1 MDILRRYLFL
11 YTRHRRAY
19 VLGGLFLIATNAV
32 ALAIPRV
39 TGWAIDALEAGAT
52 RQLIVGYA
60 AVIIA
65 LALFQTLMRVG
76 SRIYVL
82 SISRRI
88 DYELKGMLHSHLL
101 RLSPSFFGATNT
113 GDLMSRMAND
123 AQLVRALGGPGVLYF
138 FNAVFIYGL
147 GVAYMLSISW
157 RLTLVVF
164 VPLPIIAV
172 FVRILAHRV
181 KEFALASRV
190 ALSDLNT
197 MVQENLSGVL
207 VVKSFALESDQI
219 DRFEDLSGAYMT
231 WGLKEA
237 WTRAQ
242 MIPAVGLGGGIATVT
257 VLGMGGRLVAAG
269 TLTIGDLVAFF
280 SYIGV
285 MIMPTVALGWIL
297 SLLQR
302 GAAALERLDE
312 ILASPVTIETPAA
325 ARPLDAA
332 LDVSVKGLDF
342 RYDDALVHYQGILD
356 VEEGAIA
363 GGRRHALLGVDFE
376 AVAGSYVAVVGRVG
390 SGKSTL
396 LKALQHLIEVPV
408 GTVKMGGVD
417 VTEVALDELRRRV
430 GYVPQD
436 DFLFSTTVFDNI
448 AYGRPDAGA
457 AEVREVAEIAGLTA
471 DIDVLPDGLQ
481 SVVGERGS
489 TLSGGQRQRV
499 ALARALLVD
508 PDVLVLDNA
517 MSNVD
522 AETERRILDR
532 LTTAR
537 RTSDARHRARRTS
550 DARHRARRTSD
561 ARHRARRPGDA
572 RHRARRT
579 LIVASNRLGAIQEAN
594 HIYVM
599 EAGRIVDHGT
609 HEELLG
615 RPGLYAGMVEQQRL
629 SEALEGL

>member
-11 YTRHRRAY
+11 YTRHRRPY
-19 VLGGLFLIATNAV
+19 LLGGVSLVATNAV

-39 TGWAIDALEAGAT
+39 TGWTIDALEEGAM

-60 AVIIA
+60 AAIIV
-65 LALFQTLMRVG
+65 LAVVQTLMRIG

-88 DYELKGMLHSHLL
+88 DYELKGMLHDHLL

-113 GDLMSRMAND
+113 GDLMSRMAHD
-123 AQLVRALGGPGVLYF
+123 VQLVRALGGPGVLYF
-138 FNAVFIYGL
+138 FNAVFVYGL

-164 VPLPIIAV
+164 APLPIIAF
-172 FVRILAHRV
+172 FVRILTHRV
-181 KEFALASRV
+181 KEFAMASRV

-197 MVQENLSGVL
+197 MVQENLSGAL
-207 VVKSFALESDQI
+207 VVKSFALEREQV
-219 DRFEDLSGAYMT
+219 DRFDGLSSAYMT

-242 MIPAVGLGGGIATVT
+242 MIPAVGLGGGIASVT
-257 VLGMGGRLVAAG
+257 VLGVGGRLVAAG

-312 ILASPVTIETPAA
+312 ILASPVTIESPETSRVLGAA
-325 ARPLDAA
+325 P
-332 LDVSVKGLDF
+332 DVKVTGLDF
-342 RYDDALVHYQGILD
+342 RYDDALVHYHGILD
-356 VEEGAIA
+356 VEADAIDS
-363 GGRRHALLGVDFE
+363 GRRHALLGVDFH
-376 AVAGSYVAVVGRVG
+376 AAAGSYVAVVGRVG

-396 LKALQHLIEVPV
+396 LKAVQHLIEVPV
-408 GTVKMGGVD
+408 GTVEVGGVD
-417 VTEVALDELRRRV
+417 VTEVNLDELRQHV

-448 AYGRPDAGA
+448 AYGRPDASVD
-457 AEVREVAEIAGLTA
+457 EVHEAAEIAGLGS
-471 DIDVLPDGLQ
+471 DIGALPDGLQ

-508 PDVLVLDNA
+508 PHILVLDNA
-517 MSNVD
+517 LSNVD
-522 AETERRILDR
+522 AETERRILDS
-532 LTTAR
+532 LGGLR
-537 RTSDARHRARRTS
+537 RRDRGRH
-550 DARHRARRTSD
+550 
-561 ARHRARRPGDA
+561 
-572 RHRARRT
+572 T
-579 LIVASNRLGAIQEAN
+579 LIVASNRIGPIQDAD

-599 EAGRIVDHGT
+599 DAGRIVDHGA
-609 HEELLG
+609 HEELLE
-615 RPGLYAGMVEQQRL
+615 RPGLYASMVEQQRL
-629 SEALEGL
+629 SDALEEL

>member
-11 YTRHRRAY
+11 YTRHRRGY
-19 VLGGLFLIATNAV
+19 LLGCVFLVATNAV

-52 RQLIVGYA
+52 SRLIVGYA
-60 AVIIA
+60 ATIVVFA
-65 LALFQTLMRVG
+65 AVQTLMRVG

-88 DYELKGMLHSHLL
+88 DYELKGMLHDHLL

-113 GDLMSRMAND
+113 GDLMSRLAHD
-123 AQLVRALGGPGVLYF
+123 VQLVRALGGPGVLYF
-138 FNAVFIYGL
+138 FNAIFIYAL

-164 VPLPIIAV
+164 APLPVIAF
-172 FVRILAHRV
+172 FVRILTHRV
-181 KEFALASRV
+181 KEFAMASRV
-190 ALSDLNT
+190 ALSEVNT

-207 VVKSFALESDQI
+207 VVKSFALESAQV
-219 DRFEDLSGAYMT
+219 DRFEELSESYMS

-242 MIPAVGLGGGIATVT
+242 MIPAVGLGGGIAIVT
-257 VLGMGGRLVAAG
+257 VLGVGGRLVAAG

-312 ILASPVTIETPAA
+312 ILASPVTIKSPEASRVPGAA
-325 ARPLDAA
+325 P
-332 LDVSVKGLDF
+332 DVKVSGLDF
-342 RYDDALVHYQGILD
+342 RYDDVLVHYHGILAVD
-356 VEEGAIA
+356 EDALHS
-363 GGRRHALLGVDFE
+363 GRRHALLGVDFH
-376 AVAGSYVAVVGRVG
+376 AAAGSYVAVVGRVG

-396 LKALQHLIEVPV
+396 LKAVQHLIEVPA
-408 GTVKMGGVD
+408 GTVEVGGVD
-417 VTEVALDELRRRV
+417 VTEVDLDALRRYV

-448 AYGRPDAGA
+448 AYGRPDASVD
-457 AEVREVAEIAGLTA
+457 EVQEAAEIAGLGR
-471 DIDVLPDGLQ
+471 DIGALPDGLQ

-499 ALARALLVD
+499 ALARALLID
-508 PDVLVLDNA
+508 PDILVLDNA
-517 MSNVD
+517 LSNVD
-522 AETERRILDR
+522 AETERRILDS
-532 LTTAR
+532 LGGLR
-537 RTSDARHRARRTS
+537 RRSRGRH
-550 DARHRARRTSD
+550 
-561 ARHRARRPGDA
+561 
-572 RHRARRT
+572 T
-579 LIVASNRLGAIQEAN
+579 LIVASNRIGPIQDAD

-599 EAGRIVDHGT
+599 DAGRIVDHGA
-609 HEELLG
+609 HEELLE
-615 RPGLYAGMVEQQRL
+615 RPGLYASMVEQQRL
-629 SEALEGL
+629 SDVLEEL